1 MIFLW
6 KKMTQMSL
14 RMRLIISVIL
24 CILLP
29 WVSTYIVSNYFT
41 KDVLEQRAATQSEDD
56 LRMIELGIK
65 SIFDDIMYTSN
76 YIQFDTNMNQ
86 LLKSHKL
93 IKADSLKVEQEV
105 ALNYSKISNELSGIT
120 DLLMPL
126 YITILFK
133 NDLFYTNYSQ
143 IDFNPLQFKE
153 KPWFEKLDNLN
164 FYQTYWLGAH
174 RTYIHSERETYPYL
188 ITIGRRI
195 QSANSSSSYL
205 IISLKENEIKKLFS
219 QFQSDKRAKFYLTN
233 NTGEI
238 YSSLDSEEI
247 GTKLAYNVIN
257 TDYQIVDYQKEKH
270 LMVSYPVSYSNW
282 RLVSLVPYK
291 DTIGSINMV
300 TRTTILIQGGFLVL
314 FLIGLIM
321 LVREFTKPITRL
333 HQVTKAIKH
342 GDITARIPLT
352 GTNDVAQL
360 GHTFNH
366 MLDTIE
372 EMIEQIKVKEE
383 AKRNAELEMLQ
394 AQINPHFLFNVLNAI
409 RLKIKMEGSTESASL
424 IYSLS
429 ALLRMTINRNN
440 AFIPLDE
447 ELTIVKH
454 YVDLMNFRH
463 QHDVELEIS
472 VSESASSFQVP
483 RFFLQPIIENAIIH
497 GSYKNRRVTIKIMA
511 KEHMETY
518 MELIILDNGKGMD
531 LITLERLK
539 KKVFQPISNDYAKSK
554 QSFNGI
560 GVQNVF
566 QRMKLIYGEAFQM
579 RIDSTEG
586 KGTTLI
592 FHIPLDKG
600 EQDV

>member
-1 MIFLW
+1 
-6 KKMTQMSL
+6 MSL
-14 RMRLIISVIL
+14 RTRLIISVIV
-24 CILLP
+24 CILFP

-41 KDVLEQRAATQSEDD
+41 KDVLEQRAAKQSEDD

-86 LLKSHKL
+86 LLKSHEL
-93 IKADSLKVEQEV
+93 IDPNSSKVKQEI
-105 ALNYSKISNELSGIT
+105 ALNYIKISNELSGIT

-126 YITILFK
+126 YITILYK
-133 NDLFYTNYSQ
+133 NDLYYTNYSQ

-153 KPWFEKLDNLN
+153 KPWFEKLEHLS
-164 FYQTYWLGAH
+164 FYETYWLGAH
-174 RTYIHSERETYPYL
+174 PTYIESEKNTNPYL

-195 QSANSSSSYL
+195 QRANSLNSYL

-219 QFQSDKRAKFYLTN
+219 QFQSGERAKFYLTN
-233 NTGEI
+233 KNGEI
-238 YSSLDSEEI
+238 YSSLNTNEV
-247 GTKLAYNVIN
+247 GTALKYDVTNK
-257 TDYQIVDYQKEKH
+257 DYQIVDYEKEKH
-270 LMVSYPVSYSNW
+270 LLVSYPVSYSNW
-282 RLVSLVPYK
+282 RLVSLVPYN

-333 HQVTKAIKH
+333 HQVTKAIKQ
-342 GDITARIPLT
+342 GDLTARI
-352 GTNDVAQL
+352 GIAGNNDVAQL
-360 GHTFNH
+360 GHSFNH
-366 MLDTIE
+366 MLDTIQ
-372 EMIEQIKVKEE
+372 EMIEQIKIKEE

-409 RLKIKMEGSTESASL
+409 RLKIKMEGNTGSASL

-440 AFIPLDE
+440 AFIPLEE
-447 ELTIVKH
+447 ELSIVKH

-463 QHDVELEIS
+463 QHDVELEID
-472 VSESASSFQVP
+472 VSEAASSFQVP

-497 GSYKNRRVTIKIMA
+497 GNYKNRKETIKIIA
-511 KEHMETY
+511 NEQIYTY
-518 MELIILDNGKGMD
+518 LELIISDNGKGMD
-531 LITLERLK
+531 RLTLERLR
-539 KKVFQPISNDYAKSK
+539 KKVFRSSSDDYVKSK

-560 GVQNVF
+560 GVQNVY
-566 QRMKLIYGEAFQM
+566 QRMKLIYGEAFQL
-579 RIDSTEG
+579 RIDSIEG
-586 KGTTLI
+586 EGTTLT
-592 FHIPLDKG
+592 FQIPRYKG
-600 EQDV
+600 

>member
-1 MIFLW
+1 
-6 KKMTQMSL
+6 
-14 RMRLIISVIL
+14 MRLIISVIL
-24 CILLP
+24 CILFP
-29 WVSTYIVSNYFT
+29 WVSTYVVSNHFT

-56 LRMIELGIK
+56 LRMLELGIK
-65 SIFDDIMYTSN
+65 NMLDDMMYTSN
-76 YIQFDTNMNQ
+76 YIQFDSNMSQ
-86 LLKSHKL
+86 LLKTHKL
-93 IKADSLKVEQEV
+93 IDPDSPKVKQEI
-105 ALNYSKISNELSGIT
+105 ALNYIHISNELYGIT

-133 NDLFYTNYSQ
+133 NDLYYTNYSL

-153 KPWFEKLDNLN
+153 KPWFEKLDSLS
-164 FYQTYWLGAH
+164 FYQSYWLGAH
-174 RTYIHSERETYPYL
+174 PTYIQSEKETYPYL

-195 QSANSSSSYL
+195 QSDNSSNSYL
-205 IISLKENEIKKLFS
+205 IISLKENEIMKLFS
-219 QFQSDKRAKFYLTN
+219 QFKSEKRAKFYLTN
-233 NTGEI
+233 HSGEI
-238 YSSLDSEEI
+238 YSSLNTDEI
-247 GTKLAYNVIN
+247 GTTLPYDVANS
-257 TDYQIVDYQKEKH
+257 DYQIVDYEEEKH
-270 LMVSYPVSYSNW
+270 LLVSYPVSYSDW

-314 FLIGLIM
+314 FLIGLIL

-333 HQVTKAIKH
+333 HHVTKAIKQ
-342 GDITARIPLT
+342 GDLTARIHLS
-352 GTNDVAQL
+352 GSNDVAQL
-360 GHTFNH
+360 GHSFNH

-372 EMIEQIKVKEE
+372 EMIEQIKIKEE

-409 RLKIKMEGSTESASL
+409 RLKIKMDGNAGSASL

-440 AFIPLDE
+440 AFISLEE

-463 QHDVELEIS
+463 QHDVDLEIH
-472 VSESASSFQVP
+472 VSEAASRIEVP
-483 RFFLQPIIENAIIH
+483 RFFLQPVIENAIIH
-497 GSYKNRRVTIKIMA
+497 GKNNRTETIKINA
-511 KEHMETY
+511 NEQSNSY
-518 MELIILDNGKGMD
+518 LELIITDNGKGMD
-531 LITLERLK
+531 ATTLERLQE
-539 KKVFQPISNDYAKSK
+539 KVFKSDSNTYIKSN

-560 GVQNVF
+560 GVQNVY

-579 RIDSTEG
+579 WIDSIVGE
-586 KGTTLI
+586 GTTLT

-600 EQDV
+600 

>member
-1 MIFLW
+1 
-6 KKMTQMSL
+6 MSL

-24 CILLP
+24 CILFP
-29 WVSTYIVSNYFT
+29 WVSTYVVSNHFT

-56 LRMIELGIK
+56 LRMLELGIK
-65 SIFDDIMYTSN
+65 NMLDDMMYTSN
-76 YIQFDTNMNQ
+76 YIQFDSNMSQ
-86 LLKSHKL
+86 LLKTHKL
-93 IKADSLKVEQEV
+93 IDPDSPKVKQEI
-105 ALNYSKISNELSGIT
+105 ALNYIHISNELYGIT

-133 NDLFYTNYSQ
+133 NDLYYTNYSL

-153 KPWFEKLDNLN
+153 KPWFEKLDSLS
-164 FYQTYWLGAH
+164 FYQSYWLGAH
-174 RTYIHSERETYPYL
+174 PTYIQSEKETYPYL

-195 QSANSSSSYL
+195 QSDNSSNSYL
-205 IISLKENEIKKLFS
+205 IISLKENEIMKLFS
-219 QFQSDKRAKFYLTN
+219 QFKSEKRAKFYLTN
-233 NTGEI
+233 HSGEI
-238 YSSLDSEEI
+238 YSSLNTDEI
-247 GTKLAYNVIN
+247 GTTLPYDVANS
-257 TDYQIVDYQKEKH
+257 DYQIVDYEEEKH
-270 LMVSYPVSYSNW
+270 LLVSYPVSYSDW

-314 FLIGLIM
+314 FLIGLIL

-333 HQVTKAIKH
+333 HHVTKAIKQ
-342 GDITARIPLT
+342 GDLTARIHLS
-352 GTNDVAQL
+352 GSNDVAQL
-360 GHTFNH
+360 GHSFNH

-372 EMIEQIKVKEE
+372 EMIEQIKIKEE

-409 RLKIKMEGSTESASL
+409 RLKIKMDGNAGSASL

-440 AFIPLDE
+440 AFISLEE

-463 QHDVELEIS
+463 QHDVDLEIH
-472 VSESASSFQVP
+472 VSEAASRIEVP
-483 RFFLQPIIENAIIH
+483 RFFLQPVIENAIIH
-497 GSYKNRRVTIKIMA
+497 GKNNRTETIKINA
-511 KEHMETY
+511 NEQSNSY
-518 MELIILDNGKGMD
+518 LELIITDNGKGMD
-531 LITLERLK
+531 ATTLERLQE
-539 KKVFQPISNDYAKSK
+539 KVYKSDSNTYIKSN

-560 GVQNVF
+560 GVQNVY

-579 RIDSTEG
+579 WIDSIVGE
-586 KGTTLI
+586 GTTLT

-600 EQDV
+600 

>member
-1 MIFLW
+1 
-6 KKMTQMSL
+6 
-14 RMRLIISVIL
+14 MRLIISVIL
-24 CILLP
+24 CILFP

-56 LRMIELGIK
+56 LRMLELGIK
-65 SIFDDIMYTSN
+65 NMLDDMMYTSN
-76 YIQFDTNMNQ
+76 YIQFDSNMSQ
-86 LLKSHKL
+86 LLKTHKL
-93 IKADSLKVEQEV
+93 IDPDSPKVKQEI
-105 ALNYSKISNELSGIT
+105 ALNYIHISNELYGIT

-133 NDLFYTNYSQ
+133 NDLYYTNYSQ

-153 KPWFEKLDNLN
+153 KPWFEKLDSLS
-164 FYQTYWLGAH
+164 FYQSYWLGAH
-174 RTYIHSERETYPYL
+174 PTYIQSEKETYPYL

-195 QSANSSSSYL
+195 QSDNSSNSYL
-205 IISLKENEIKKLFS
+205 IISLKENEIMKLFS
-219 QFQSDKRAKFYLTN
+219 QFKSEKRAKFYLTN
-233 NTGEI
+233 HRGEI
-238 YSSLDSEEI
+238 YSSLNTDEV
-247 GTKLAYNVIN
+247 GTTLPYDVANS
-257 TDYQIVDYQKEKH
+257 DYQIVDYEDEKH
-270 LMVSYPVSYSNW
+270 LLVSYPVSYSDW

-333 HQVTKAIKH
+333 HHVTKAIKQ
-342 GDITARIPLT
+342 GDLTARIHLS
-352 GTNDVAQL
+352 GSNDVAQL
-360 GHTFNH
+360 GHSFNH

-372 EMIEQIKVKEE
+372 EMIEQIKIKEE

-409 RLKIKMEGSTESASL
+409 RLKIKMDGNAGSASL

-440 AFIPLDE
+440 AFISIE
-447 ELTIVKH
+447 EEVTIVKH

-463 QHDVELEIS
+463 QHNVDLEIH
-472 VSESASSFQVP
+472 VSEAASRIEVP
-483 RFFLQPIIENAIIH
+483 RFFLQPVIENAIIH
-497 GSYKNRRVTIKIMA
+497 GKNNRTETIKINA
-511 KEHMETY
+511 NEQSNGY
-518 MELIILDNGKGMD
+518 LELIITDNGKGMD
-531 LITLERLK
+531 ATTLERLQE
-539 KKVFQPISNDYAKSK
+539 KVFKSDSNTYIKSN

-560 GVQNVF
+560 GVQNVY

-579 RIDSTEG
+579 WIDSIEG
-586 KGTTLI
+586 EGTTLT

-600 EQDV
+600 

>member
-1 MIFLW
+1 
-6 KKMTQMSL
+6 MSL
-14 RMRLIISVIL
+14 RTRLIISVIL
-24 CILLP
+24 CILFP

-65 SIFDDIMYTSN
+65 NMIDDMMYTSN
-76 YIQFDTNMNQ
+76 YIQFDTKMNQ

-93 IKADSLKVEQEV
+93 IDPDSPSVKQEI
-105 ALNYSKISNELSGIT
+105 ALNYIKISNELSGIT

-153 KPWFEKLDNLN
+153 KPWFEKLDHLS
-164 FYQTYWLGAH
+164 FYETYWLGAH
-174 RTYIHSERETYPYL
+174 PTYIESEKNTYPYL

-195 QSANSSSSYL
+195 QSANSSNSYL

-219 QFQSDKRAKFYLTN
+219 QFQSEKRAKFYLTN
-233 NTGEI
+233 NIGEI
-238 YSSLDSEEI
+238 YSSLNTDEV
-247 GTKLAYNVIN
+247 GTKLPYDVIN
-257 TDYQIVDYQKEKH
+257 EDYQIVDYKDEKH
-270 LMVSYPVSYSNW
+270 LLVSYPVSYSNW

-291 DTIGSINMV
+291 DTIGSINLV

-321 LVREFTKPITRL
+321 LVREFTKPISRL
-333 HQVTKAIKH
+333 HHVTKAIKQ
-342 GDITARIPLT
+342 GDLTARIHLS
-352 GTNDVAQL
+352 GSNDVAQL
-360 GHTFNH
+360 GHSFNH

-372 EMIEQIKVKEE
+372 EMIEQIKIQEE
-383 AKRNAELEMLQ
+383 AKRNAELDMLQ

-409 RLKIKMEGSTESASL
+409 RLKIKMDGNPGSASL

-440 AFIPLDE
+440 AFIPLEE

-463 QHDVELEIS
+463 QHDVELEIDVNED
-472 VSESASSFQVP
+472 VSHFEVP

-497 GSYKNRRVTIKIMA
+497 GINNKKETIKITA
-511 KEHMETY
+511 NEQINKY
-518 MELIILDNGKGMD
+518 LELVISDNGKGMD
-531 LITLERLK
+531 KLTLERLRE
-539 KKVFQPISNDYAKSK
+539 KVFQANSDHYGKSL

-560 GVQNVF
+560 GVQNVY

-579 RIDSTEG
+579 RINSIEGEGSTL
-586 KGTTLI
+586 T
-592 FHIPLDKG
+592 FQIPIHK
-600 EQDV
+600 E

>member
-1 MIFLW
+1 
-6 KKMTQMSL
+6 MSL

-24 CILLP
+24 CILFP

-41 KDVLEQRAATQSEDD
+41 KDVLERRAATQSEDD
-56 LRMIELGIK
+56 LRMLELGIK
-65 SIFDDIMYTSN
+65 NMLDDIMYTSN
-76 YIQFDTNMNQ
+76 YIQFDSNMSQ
-86 LLKSHKL
+86 LLKTHKL
-93 IKADSLKVEQEV
+93 IDADSTNVKQKI
-105 ALNYSKISNELSGIT
+105 ALNYIHISNELSGIT

-126 YITILFK
+126 YITIMFK
-133 NDLFYTNYSQ
+133 NDLYYTNYSP
-143 IDFNPLQFKE
+143 IDFNPLEFKE
-153 KPWFEKLDNLN
+153 KPWFKKLDNLS

-174 RTYIHSERETYPYL
+174 PTYIKSERDTYPYL

-195 QSANSSSSYL
+195 QSAYSSNSYL

-219 QFQSDKRAKFYLTN
+219 QYQSEKRVKFYLTN
-233 NTGEI
+233 KDGDI
-238 YSSLDSEEI
+238 YSSLNTDEV
-247 GTKLAYNVIN
+247 GTTLPYDVANN
-257 TDYQIVDYQKEKH
+257 DYQIVDYEEEKH
-270 LMVSYPVSYSNW
+270 LLVSYPVSYSDW

-333 HQVTKAIKH
+333 HQVTKAIKQ
-342 GDITARIPLT
+342 GDLTARIPLS
-352 GTNDVAQL
+352 GSNDVAQL
-360 GHTFNH
+360 GQSFNH

-409 RLKIKMEGSTESASL
+409 RLKIKMDGNAGSASL

-440 AFIPLDE
+440 AFISLE
-447 ELTIVKH
+447 EEVTIVKH

-463 QHDVELEIS
+463 QHDVELEID
-472 VSESASSFQVP
+472 VSDTASSIEVP
-483 RFFLQPIIENAIIH
+483 RFFLQPVIENAIIH
-497 GSYKNRRVTIKIMA
+497 GKNNRKVTIRIMA
-511 KEHMETY
+511 NEQSKNQL
-518 MELIILDNGKGMD
+518 ELIVTDNGKGMD
-531 LITLERLK
+531 AATLERLQE
-539 KKVFQPISNDYAKSK
+539 KVFKSNSNTFIKSN

-560 GVQNVF
+560 GVQNVY
-566 QRMKLIYGEAFQM
+566 QRMKLIYGEEFQM
-579 RIDSTEG
+579 TIDSIEG
-586 KGTTLI
+586 EGTTLTL
-592 FHIPLDKG
+592 HIPVDRG
-600 EQDV
+600 E